1 LRGGGPKPDEIEL
14 VEQITP
20 PAGLTH
26 RLRAVM
32 FVDMIDSV
40 RLVQADPEGTVRRWR
55 DYAAE
60 ATRED
65 ITARGGRVVK
75 TTGDGLLAEFSSAT
89 DAVEAAL
96 GMQERIERAN
106 SASARDLRMHLR
118 IGINFAEVIAD
129 EIDLY
134 GDAVN
139 LAARLMALG
148 GADEIIVSAA
158 VRDHLTDGL
167 GVRIEDLGE
176 RKLKGIERPV
186 RAFRALPPGLHL
198 SRSAER
204 ARHAGDRPSIAVLPF
219 RNVVPDPAHEFLGD
233 LIAEDLIASLSRQ
246 TDLFVISRLSTTPF
260 RNRLYEPRIVA
271 EALGVRYVLSGRMQA
286 SGSRLR
292 LMAELTEA
300 ASGEVIWAD
309 RFEGE
314 LADIFELQDQLSRGI
329 SLRVVPQLRQHELQ
343 RARSTRPEFLTA
355 YERTLRAVDHLH
367 RTSREDLDEARNL
380 LEAAIASDAQY
391 DRAHAWLAR
400 WHVLMVGQGW
410 SPDRAADVAAANRQV
425 EIALDI
431 DDTDPWTLAVHGLVS
446 GYLNKDFDAAVAAFN
461 RALTINPSE
470 ASAWIWSSSVHAWL
484 GHGDE
489 AIERAQRAIELSPL
503 DPHLYVFLAVAGT
516 AHAVAGKHA
525 KAIEL
530 ARSSLRRNRMYLATH
545 RLLAIALALAGRI
558 GDAKLAAAELLAL
571 EPELTVS
578 GFRSRYPGNASAHA
592 DSLCAALAAA
602 GVPA

>member
-1 LRGGGPKPDEIEL
+1 MR
-14 VEQITP
+14 
-20 PAGLTH
+20 
-26 RLRAVM
+26 RLRAVL
-32 FVDMIDSV
+32 FADVVDSV
-40 RLVQADPEGTVRRWR
+40 RIVQADPEGAVLRWR
-55 DYAAE
+55 EFTAA
-60 ATRED
+60 AVSED
-65 ITARGGRVVK
+65 IASRGGRIVK
-75 TTGDGLLAEFSSAT
+75 TTGDGMLAEFGTAAE
-89 DAVEAAL
+89 AVEAAL
-96 GMQERIERAN
+96 ALLERADRGN
-106 SASARDLRMHLR
+106 SELEPELRIHLR
-118 IGINFAEVIAD
+118 IGINFADVIAD
-129 EIDLY
+129 EADIY

-148 GADEIIVSAA
+148 GADEIIVSVA

-176 RKLKGIERPV
+176 RKLKGIEQPV
-186 RAFRALPPGLHL
+186 RAFRAMPPGP
-198 SRSAER
+198 RRRRPAER

-233 LIAEDLIASLSRQ
+233 LIAEDLITSLSRQ

-271 EALGVRYVLSGRMQA
+271 ETLGVRYVLSGRMQT

-300 ASGEVIWAD
+300 ESGEVIWAD

-314 LADIFELQDQLSRGI
+314 LADIFELQDQLTRGI

-343 RARSTRPEFLTA
+343 RARSRRPEYLTA
-355 YERTLRAVDHLH
+355 YELTLRAVDHLH
-367 RTSREDLDEARNL
+367 RSSREDLDEAKSL

-391 DRAHAWLAR
+391 AKAHAWLAR
-400 WHVLMVGQGW
+400 WHVLRVGQGW
-410 SPDRAADVAAANRQV
+410 SPDRAADAAAAGRHV
-425 EIALDI
+425 GIALDI

-470 ASAWIWSSSVHAWL
+470 ASAWIWSSSAHAWL

-503 DPHLYVFLAVAGT
+503 DPHLYVFLAVSGT
-516 AHAVAGKHA
+516 AHAVAGRYSE
-525 KAIEL
+525 AIEL

-545 RLLAIALALAGRI
+545 RLLVIALALAGRI
-558 GDAKLAAAELLAL
+558 DDAKQAAAELLAL
-571 EPELTVS
+571 EPALTVG
-578 GFRSRYPGNASAHA
+578 GFRQRYPGNASAHA
-592 DSLCAALAAA
+592 ESFCAALATA